1 MLSIQQQFDDYGSHH
16 RTAGNKFYHRLGIP
30 MIMFSLIGLLARV
43 VLYRGDGWQIDAA
56 LILIIGAEIYYL
68 VLEWRLAL
76 GMLLITAVFYFASLS
91 VPVWI
96 LVTLFVLGWIAQF
109 VGHGFYEKRRPA
121 FMRNLV
127 HLLIGPLWILND
139 VVHAVPAEA
148 RRATERDEVKTVPG
162 VPGDFRPPSS
172 IPSRK

>member
-1 MLSIQQQFDDYGSHH
+1 MLSIRQQFDDYGSHH
-16 RTAGNKFYHRLGIP
+16 RTPGNKLYHRIGIP
-30 MIMFSLIGLLARV
+30 MIMFSAIGLLARII
-43 VLYRGDGWQIDAA
+43 LYRSSGGWQIDGAVL
-56 LILIIGAEIYYL
+56 LIVGAEIYYL
-68 VLEWRLAL
+68 VLEWRLAV
-76 GMLLITAVFYFASLS
+76 GMLLITIVFYFASLS

-139 VVHAVPAEA
+139 VVHAVPLS
-148 RRATERDEVKTVPG
+148 ATSDMK
-162 VPGDFRPPSS
+162 
-172 IPSRK
+172 